1 MNRKNTYMLIAA
13 LLVIAVAVGVICSEK
28 RSKKEKSQSNISQDI
43 SSSDATSQNNSEN
56 AGSGVAIPDTVG
68 MRLNDAAT
76 IYNELGIITDITY
89 VDDENSQN
97 TVLSQSST
105 YIENPMETSLEITVS
120 KNKVEYGSVIP
131 QTEIPNVTGKSLEE
145 GLADILYLN
154 MKYELVPIPL
164 TLEQITEDTKLD
176 KIVAERINE
185 KYYSENVSDDFLKQN
200 DKNCPDELISYDN
213 PDGGSPI
220 AADENDVICLY
231 FYTYQDNE

>member
-1 MNRKNTYMLIAA
+1 MNRKNIYMLIAA

-28 RSKKEKSQSNISQDI
+28 RSKKEKNQSNISQDI
-43 SSSDATSQNNSEN
+43 SSGDATFQDNSEN
-56 AGSGVAIPDTVG
+56 TDAGVEIPDTVG
-68 MRLNDAAT
+68 MRFSDAAT
-76 IYNELGIITDITY
+76 IYNELGIVTNITY

-105 YIENPMETSLEITVS
+105 YIENPIETPLKITVS
-120 KNKVEYGSVIP
+120 KNKVEYGSIIP

-154 MKYELVPIPL
+154 MKYELIPIPL
-164 TLEQITEDTKLD
+164 TLEQINEDTELD
-176 KIVAERINE
+176 KIIAERINK

-200 DKNCPDELISYDN
+200 DKNCPDELISYNN

-220 AADENDVICLY
+220 AADENDVIYLY

>member
-1 MNRKNTYMLIAA
+1 MNRKNIYMLIAA

-28 RSKKEKSQSNISQDI
+28 RSKKEKNQSNISQDI
-43 SSSDATSQNNSEN
+43 SSGDAIFQDNSEN
-56 AGSGVAIPDTVG
+56 TDAGVEIPDTVG
-68 MRLNDAAT
+68 MRFSDAAT
-76 IYNELGIITDITY
+76 IYNELGIVTNITY

-105 YIENPMETSLEITVS
+105 YIENPIETPLKITVS
-120 KNKVEYGSVIP
+120 KNKVEYGSIIP

-154 MKYELVPIPL
+154 MKYEMIPIPL
-164 TLEQITEDTKLD
+164 TLEQINEDTELD

-200 DKNCPDELISYDN
+200 DKNCPDELISYNN

-220 AADENDVICLY
+220 AADENDVIYLY
-231 FYTYQDNE
+231 FYTYQGNE